1 MAVPRPRGT
10 AGALP
15 GEEAVRAS
23 KRRRPSI
30 CYTERLSRT
39 GRRPPVDSPAMTD
52 LDEQGHPEPPL
63 AGDETATLVA
73 EALADGG
80 LDQLATGVTNDQGES
95 PSLRRL
101 FGMATLPLPVA
112 GVPPGKYSPRS
123 PAGPTATAPVTCT
136 SRSNPA
142 TTRRGGCT
150 NAPDSPSCAG
160 ITTARPGAS
169 PHDHGAPP
177 ERPRYR

>member
-101 FGMATLPLPVA
+101 FGMATLPA
-112 GVPPGKYSPRS
+112 
-123 PAGPTATAPVTCT
+123 A
-136 SRSNPA
+136 
-142 TTRRGGCT
+142 RGRG
-150 NAPDSPSCAG
+150 A
-160 ITTARPGAS
+160 AREVLAALARWADG
-169 PHDHGAPP
+169 HGAGHLYLQVEPGNDAAWRLH
-177 ERPRYR
+177 ERAGFTELSGYHYRTAGRVPT